1 MNSKE
6 ETKTIELGTKVYGP
20 GYKPGYKDGYES
32 GFSKGKIAGLDR
44 AEEIMFNKKERK

>member
-6 ETKTIELGTKVYGP
+6 ETKTIELGIAAYGP
-20 GYKPGYKDGYES
+20 GYKPGYKAGYEF
-32 GFSKGKIAGLDR
+32 GFLEGRMAGLDR